1 MWLSGEVRAAH
12 SFIPSPLLLHSLYMA
27 YDFSKL
33 KANIQETEE
42 WLQREMSNIRTGRAT
57 PTLLDSIKPE
67 IYGARTPIPSVA
79 SVTIEDARTLRIV
92 PWDKSITKDVE
103 RAINEADLGVSVAVD
118 DTGLRVI
125 FPMLT
130 AERRTMLQKLAGE
143 KTEQAKITLR
153 GHRTDAIKEIEAA
166 EKEGGMGADE
176 LKRLKEEVQKFIDKG
191 VEMLEAQTKRKH
203 EEIAL

>member
-1 MWLSGEVRAAH
+1 
-12 SFIPSPLLLHSLYMA
+12 MA

-33 KANIQETEE
+33 DAHIKEAEE
-42 WLQREMSNIRTGRAT
+42 WLTREMSNIRTGRAT
-57 PTLLDSIKPE
+57 PTLLDSVKPE

-92 PWDKSITKDVE
+92 PWDKSIAKDIE
-103 RAINEADLGVSVAVD
+103 RAINDADFGVSVAVD

-130 AERRTMLQKLAGE
+130 AERRTMLQKVAGE
-143 KTEQAKITLR
+143 KVEQAKITLR
-153 GHRTDAIKEIEAA
+153 GHRTDALKDLDAK

-176 LKRLKEEVQKFIDKG
+176 LKRLKEDVQKRIDKG
-191 VEMLEAQTKRKH
+191 AETLEAQAKRKQ
-203 EEIAL
+203 EEISL

>member
-1 MWLSGEVRAAH
+1 
-12 SFIPSPLLLHSLYMA
+12 MA
-27 YDFSKL
+27 YDFSTL

-67 IYGARTPIPSVA
+67 IYGSRTPIPSVA

-92 PWDKSITKDVE
+92 PWDKSITKDIE
-103 RAINEADLGVSVAVD
+103 RAINDADLGVSVAVD
-118 DTGLRVI
+118 DGGLRVI

-130 AERRTMLQKLAGE
+130 AERRTLLQKLAGE
-143 KTEQAKITLR
+143 KSEQAKVTLR
-153 GHRTDAIKEIEAA
+153 GHRTDALKELDAA
-166 EKEGGMGADE
+166 EKEGGMGTDD

-191 VEMLEAQTKRKH
+191 VETLEAQMKRKQD
-203 EEIAL
+203 EIAL